1 MTEIVQRPIETK
13 EQQIATLLNQLE
25 DVIFLSAVDIRTKVK
40 LFEKVKEVLNAPRI
54 SDKPPFGYIH

>member
-13 EQQIATLLNQLE
+13 EVQLATLLNQLE

-40 LFEKVKEVLNAPRI
+40 LFEKVKEVLKAPQFQE
-54 SDKPPFGYIH
+54 KPPFGYIH